1 MNAYNFDDRGIRWN
15 RFGDFE
21 PRFDYVI
28 LNIDEKR
35 RIADVLFK
43 FPAQEQIALHRHIA
57 LNHTFVVQGNHRL
70 YEATGELSEDRPTG
84 LYKIIPGNEKPHREG
99 GGNQDTVVFFS
110 IRPDESDD
118 LYELLDDAMNPIA
131 TVTFPMLIDL
141 YRAQDTAVAAQ
152 AVPPALV
159 SHRRGS
165 RRPSPVGRWVDC
177 ARQRPKVNC
186 DSPADWTLSSVA
198 RRSFAADC
206 TCS

>member
-1 MNAYNFDDRGIRWN
+1 MNAYQFDDCGIRWN

-43 FPAQEQIALHRHIA
+43 FPAQEQIVLHRHIA
-57 LNHTFVVQGNHRL
+57 LNHTFVVQGKHRL

-99 GGNQDTVVFFS
+99 GGDRDTVVFFS

-131 TVTFPMLIDL
+131 TVTFPMLIEL
-141 YRAQDTAVAAQ
+141 YRAQDTAAA
-152 AVPPALV
+152 
-159 SHRRGS
+159 
-165 RRPSPVGRWVDC
+165 
-177 ARQRPKVNC
+177 
-186 DSPADWTLSSVA
+186 
-198 RRSFAADC
+198 AA
-206 TCS
+206 